1 MSNTRLN
8 QDPDTPEGM
17 SDRSSTHSSMT
28 QVSPQTLLDDGRGSR
43 HGPYFDSP
51 PDTPNTLV
59 QDQGPEAKDGYEEK
73 DAAQYE
79 RFSPARK
86 IVIVSILS
94 YCAFLA
100 PISSTAILAAVPELA
115 KTYETTSDIINASNA
130 LYLAFMGIASTFWGP
145 VSQVWGR
152 RPVCSPTKHSISSII
167 DISAP
172 CRYLSPAGLCSL
184 PLPSPQPYPQTFQY
198 TVSSES

>member
-8 QDPDTPEGM
+8 HDPDTPEGM
-17 SDRSSTHSSMT
+17 SDKSSTHSSIT
-28 QVSPQTLLDDGRGSR
+28 QVPPQALLENGRGSR
-43 HGPYFDSP
+43 NGPRLDSP

-59 QDQGPEAKDGYEEK
+59 QDLGPMSHHDMAMVKDDYEEK

-115 KTYETTSDIINASNA
+115 KTYETTPDIINASNA

-152 RPVCSPTKHSISSII
+152 RPVCSPTKPTLLSIA
-167 DISAP
+167 DK
-172 CRYLSPAGLCSL
+172 
-184 PLPSPQPYPQTFQY
+184 
-198 TVSSES
+198 